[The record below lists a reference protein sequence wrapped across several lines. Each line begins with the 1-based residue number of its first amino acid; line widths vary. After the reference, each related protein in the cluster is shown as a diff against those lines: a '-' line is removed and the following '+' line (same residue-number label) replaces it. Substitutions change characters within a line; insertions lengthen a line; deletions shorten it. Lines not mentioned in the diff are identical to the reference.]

1 MKGIFPLTVLLW
13 VIPVLILLA
22 PISFFI
28 WMHAAPLRAVSADA
42 LIVLG
47 YRCDHD
53 QIHPLL
59 KERLDTV
66 LALMEQYEYR
76 RIIVSGGAVA
86 SKLTEAEIMKRYLMD
101 HGVPEEKIILEDRSR
116 NTVHNA
122 VNSFLLMQEH
132 GLTSCLLV
140 SNSFHIRRMQFIM
153 KQLQI
158 PAAYYANRRLS
169 NIIKQWNMTFQ
180 EIKLYKLTLPWIEK
194 VKASDSLQ
202 MMGK

>member
-1 MKGIFPLTVLLW
+1 LITLLW
-13 VIPVLILLA
+13 IIPVLILFA
-22 PISFFI
+22 PICFFI
-28 WMHAAPLRAVSADA
+28 WMHAAPLRAAEADA

-47 YRCDHD
+47 YRCDND

-59 KERLDTV
+59 KDRLDT
-66 LALMEQYEYR
+66 ALELWAKYEYR

-86 SKLTEAEIMKRYLMD
+86 SKLTEAEIMKRYLVS
-101 HGVPEEKIILEDRSR
+101 HGVPEEKIIVEGLSR
-116 NTVHNA
+116 NTVHNT

-132 GLTSCLLV
+132 GLTSCVLV
-140 SNSFHIRRMQFIM
+140 SNSFHIRRIQFVM
-153 KQLQI
+153 KQLHI
-158 PAAYYANRRLS
+158 PASYYANRRLS

>member
-1 MKGIFPLTVLLW
+1 MITLLW
-13 VIPVLILLA
+13 VILVLILLA
-22 PISFFI
+22 PVCFFI
-28 WMHAAPLRAVSADA
+28 WMHAAPLRAVPADA

-47 YRCDHD
+47 YRCDND

-59 KERLDTV
+59 KDRLDT
-66 LALMEQYEYR
+66 ALELWAKYEYR

-86 SKLTEAEIMKRYLMD
+86 SKLTEAEIMKRYLVSR
-101 HGVPEEKIILEDRSR
+101 GVPEEKIIVEGLSR
-116 NTVHNA
+116 NTVHNT

-132 GLTSCLLV
+132 GLTSCVLV
-140 SNSFHIRRMQFIM
+140 SNSFHIRRIRFVM
-153 KQLQI
+153 KQLHI
-158 PAAYYANRRLS
+158 PASYYANRRLS

>member
-47 YRCDHD
+47 YRCDND

-169 NIIKQWNMTFQ
+169 NIMKQWSITFQ
-180 EIKLYKLTLPWIEK
+180 EIRAYKLTLPWIDK
-194 VKASDSLQ
+194 VKAEKTLH

>member
-1 MKGIFPLTVLLW
+1 MTVLLW

-169 NIIKQWNMTFQ
+169 NIMKQWSITFQ
-180 EIKLYKLTLPWIEK
+180 EIRAYKLTLPWIDK
-194 VKASDSLQ
+194 VKAEKTLH

>member
-169 NIIKQWNMTFQ
+169 NIMKQWSITFQ
-180 EIKLYKLTLPWIEK
+180 EIRAYKLTLPWIDK
-194 VKASDSLQ
+194 VKAEKTLH